1 MASAFRRRKSAAAFL
16 LALSIAA
23 LASAHDIPSDVTVHA
38 FVKPDGPRLR
48 VLVRAPLKAMRD
60 VVFPLRG
67 QGFLDLPKARPLLD
81 DAAMLWIAGGL
92 ELYEG
97 DVNLGAPTITH
108 ARVSLPSDRSFAS
121 YEEALAHVSG
131 PALPD
136 DTDIP
141 WDQAMLD
148 VLFEYPIA
156 SDRSVFSI
164 RPALARLGLR
174 VVTVLRFMPPG
185 GAVRAFE
192 YTGDPGLV
200 RLDPRWHQAAAQ
212 FVRLGFV
219 HILDG
224 TDHLLFLLCLVIP
237 FFSARGAPPLLNAPG
252 APPPGAAARL
262 ASLARRSSGLSRA
275 AARLAALARRG
286 RRRFHRPRDLVLT
299 VTAFTAGHS
308 VTLIAS
314 AWNAGPGGLWFPPLV
329 ETLIA
334 ASIVYMAL
342 ENIVLAAREA
352 GPSPGL
358 GRRRWIMAFG
368 FGLVHGFGFSFAL
381 RESLQFAGAHLLTS
395 LLAFNAGVELGQ
407 LLVLALMVPALLAFR
422 LVVSERVGAILLS
435 ALVAHTAW
443 HWTADRWGRLHQF
456 AWPAFDAAAI
466 AALIRLVMVFVVAG
480 VLVWMVAGLLAGRQ
494 TRAHHSR
501 E

>member
-1 MASAFRRRKSAAAFL
+1 VASAFRRRKSAAAFL

-23 LASAHDIPSDVTVHA
+23 LVSAHDIPSDVTVHA

-67 QGFLDLPKARPLLD
+67 QGFLDLPKAHALLD
-81 DAAMLWIAGGL
+81 GAAMLWIAGGL

-97 DVNLGAPTITH
+97 DVNLGAPTVAH

-121 YEEALAHVSG
+121 YEEALARVSG
-131 PALPD
+131 PPLPD

-148 VLFEYPIA
+148 VLLEYPIA

-174 VVTVLRFMPPG
+174 VVTALSFIPPG
-185 GAVRAFE
+185 GTIRAFE

-200 RLDPRWHQAAAQ
+200 RLDPRWHQAASR

-237 FFSARGAPPLLNAPG
+237 VFSARG
-252 APPPGAAARL
+252 
-262 ASLARRSSGLSRA
+262 
-275 AARLAALARRG
+275 
-286 RRRFHRPRDLVLT
+286 RPRELVLT

-308 VTLIAS
+308 ATLIAS

-358 GRRRWIMAFG
+358 GQRRWIMAFG

-381 RESLQFAGAHLLTS
+381 RESLQFAGSHLVTS

-407 LLVLALMVPALLAFR
+407 LLVLALMIPALLAFR

-443 HWTADRWGRLHQF
+443 HWTADRWGRLQQF

-480 VLVWMVAGLLAGRQ
+480 VLVWIVAGLVAGREA
-494 TRAHHSR
+494 RAHHSR

>member
-1 MASAFRRRKSAAAFL
+1 M
-16 LALSIAA
+16 
-23 LASAHDIPSDVTVHA
+23 HA

-67 QGFLDLPKARPLLD
+67 QGFLDLPKAHALLD
-81 DAAMLWIAGGL
+81 GAAMLWIAGGL

-97 DVNLGAPTITH
+97 DVNLGAPTVAH

-121 YEEALAHVSG
+121 YEEALARVSG
-131 PALPD
+131 PPLPD

-148 VLFEYPIA
+148 VLLEYPIA

-185 GAVRAFE
+185 GTVRAFE

-200 RLDPRWHQAAAQ
+200 RLDPRWHQAASR

-237 FFSARGAPPLLNAPG
+237 VFSARG
-252 APPPGAAARL
+252 
-262 ASLARRSSGLSRA
+262 
-275 AARLAALARRG
+275 
-286 RRRFHRPRDLVLT
+286 RPRELVLT

-358 GRRRWIMAFG
+358 GQRRWIMAFG

-381 RESLQFAGAHLLTS
+381 RESLQFAGSHLVTS

-443 HWTADRWGRLHQF
+443 HWTADRWGRLQQF

-480 VLVWMVAGLLAGRQ
+480 VLVWIVAGLVAGREA
-494 TRAHHSR
+494 RAHHSR

>member
-1 MASAFRRRKSAAAFL
+1 M
-16 LALSIAA
+16 LALGIVA

-38 FVKPDGPRLR
+38 FLKPEGQRFR

-60 VVFPLRG
+60 VQFPLRG
-67 QGFLDLPKARPLLD
+67 PGFLDLAKAHPLLG
-81 DAAMLWIAGGL
+81 DAAMLWIADSL

-97 DVNLGAPTITH
+97 EVNLGAPRVAHT
-108 ARVSLPSDRSFAS
+108 RVSLPSDRSFAS
-121 YEEALAHVSG
+121 YEEALARVSG

-136 DTDIP
+136 GTDIP

-164 RPALARLGLR
+164 RPALARLGAR
-174 VVTVLRFMPPG
+174 VVTVLRFLPPG
-185 GAVRAFE
+185 GTVRAFE

-200 RLDPRWHQAAAQ
+200 RLDPRWHQAAAR
-212 FVRLGFV
+212 FVWLGFV

-224 TDHLLFLLCLVIP
+224 PDHLLFLLCLVIP
-237 FFSARGAPPLLNAPG
+237 FR
-252 APPPGAAARL
+252 
-262 ASLARRSSGLSRA
+262 
-275 AARLAALARRG
+275 
-286 RRRFHRPRDLVLT
+286 RPRELVLT

-314 AWNAGPGGLWFPPLV
+314 AWNAGPTGLWFPPLV

-342 ENIVLAAREA
+342 ENIVLAARES
-352 GPSPGL
+352 GPSPAL
-358 GRRRWIMAFG
+358 GQRRWILAFA

-381 RESLQFAGAHLLTS
+381 RESLQFAGSHLLTS
-395 LLAFNAGVELGQ
+395 LLSFNAGVELGQ
-407 LLVLALMVPALLAFR
+407 LLVLALMVPALLIVR
-422 LVVSERVGAILLS
+422 LIVAERIGAILLS

-443 HWTADRWGRLHQF
+443 HWTADRWGSLRQF

-466 AALIRLVMVFVVAG
+466 AALLRLVMVFVVAG
-480 VLVWMVAGLLAGRQ
+480 GVAWLTARLLADRG

>member
-1 MASAFRRRKSAAAFL
+1 VAAAAFL
-16 LALSIAA
+16 LAFSIAK

-48 VLVRAPLKAMRD
+48 VLARAPLKAMRD

-67 QGFLDLPKARPLLD
+67 QGFLDLPKARALLD
-81 DAAMLWIAGGL
+81 GAAMLWIAGGL

-97 DVNLGAPTITH
+97 DENLGAPTVAH

-121 YEEALAHVSG
+121 YEEALARVSG

-136 DTDIP
+136 ETDIP

-174 VVTVLRFMPPG
+174 VVTVLRFIPPG

-237 FFSARGAPPLLNAPG
+237 FFSARGALRLRPDVPQRATARPRRSWSPAIFG
-252 APPPGAAARL
+252 DQRRRAPP
-262 ASLARRSSGLSRA
+262 RA

-286 RRRFHRPRDLVLT
+286 RRRFWRPRELVLT

-358 GRRRWIMAFG
+358 GQRRGIMAFG

-381 RESLQFAGAHLLTS
+381 RVSLQFAGSHLLTS

-407 LLVLALMVPALLAFR
+407 LLVLALMIPALLAFR
-422 LVVSERVGAILLS
+422 LIVPERVGAILLS

-494 TRAHHSR
+494 TRAR
-501 E
+501 LR